1 MIINLLSGVN
11 INGLEALEGVN
22 WDVGDESVDLVGR
35 IFVFVTFAVNSD
47 TNTVL
52 DVTDTMLP
60 DSLVQAGVD
69 SDV

>member
-1 MIINLLSGVN
+1 MIINLLGGVN
-11 INGLEALEGVN
+11 INGLEALESVD
-22 WDVGDESVDLVGR
+22 WDVGDEGVELVGR
-35 IFVFVTFAVNSD
+35 IFVFVTFAVESD

-52 DVTDTMLP
+52 NVTDTMLP

>member
-1 MIINLLSGVN
+1 MIINLLGGVN
-11 INGLEALEGVN
+11 INGLETLESVD
-22 WDVGDESVDLVGR
+22 WDVGDEGVELVGR
-35 IFVFVTFAVNSD
+35 IFVFVTFAVESD

-52 DVTDTMLP
+52 NVTDTMLP